1 MRAALIALL
10 GAGLV
15 LGLGVARGAPE
26 NDLKAFQD
34 FYTERFPDT
43 PFEDFANGLYSID
56 ESRRGEWEQM
66 EEFPPYE
73 FDIDEGEELFHQP
86 FANGKGYADCFPDY
100 ESGVRQNYPH
110 WDPER
115 GEVVTM
121 ELAINLCREQHDEK
135 PLKYYRGPLAQI
147 SAYLA
152 YLSRG
157 NVIDVK
163 VPARRSA
170 SARRLRGGQAA
181 LLLETRTAQLLLRLV
196 FTSTPSAGSCG
207 PELIGPALGQVS
219 HFPVFRKAW
228 REITTLHRSYAACSR
243 QLRASSFGPQSREYR
258 NLEFFHTYMSNGIPL
273 NGPGSRH

>member
-1 MRAALIALL
+1 M
-10 GAGLV
+10 V
-15 LGLGVARGAPE
+15 RGAPE
-26 NDLKAFQD
+26 DDLKAFRD

-56 ESRRGEWEQM
+56 ESRREEWEQM

-73 FDIDEGEELFHQP
+73 FDIDDGEELFHEP

-121 ELAINLCREQHDEK
+121 ELAINLCREQHGEK
-135 PLKYYRGPLAQI
+135 PLKYYRGPIAQI

-163 VPARRSA
+163 VPADDPRG
-170 SARRLRGGQAA
+170 ARRLRGGQAA

-196 FTSTPSAGSCG
+196 SRRRRRPAPAGRAHRSRPRPGEPFPGLPQDVAGDHHPASQLTRRAAGS
-207 PELIGPALGQVS
+207 
-219 HFPVFRKAW
+219 
-228 REITTLHRSYAACSR
+228 
-243 QLRASSFGPQSREYR
+243 LRASSFGPQSREYR

>member
-10 GAGLV
+10 GASLV
-15 LGLGVARGAPE
+15 LGLGVVRGAPE
-26 NDLKAFQD
+26 DDLKAFQN
-34 FYTERFPDT
+34 FYTELFPDT

-56 ESRRGEWEQM
+56 ENRREEWEQM
-66 EEFPPYE
+66 EEFPQYE
-73 FDIDEGEELFHQP
+73 FDVDDGEELFHEP
-86 FANGKGYADCFPDY
+86 FANGKSYADCFPAY

-110 WDPER
+110 WDRER

-121 ELAINLCREQHDEK
+121 ELAINLCREQHGEK

-157 NVIDVK
+157 NIIDVK
-163 VPARRSA
+163 VPADDQRALAAYQEGKKQFYSRRGQLHFSCA
-170 SARRLRGGQAA
+170 SCHVHAVGR
-181 LLLETRTAQLLLRLV
+181 LLRAELV
-196 FTSTPSAGSCG
+196 
-207 PELIGPALGQVS
+207 GPALGQVS
-219 HFPVFRKAW
+219 HFPVYRKTW
-228 REITTLHRSYAACSR
+228 GEITTLHRSYAACSR
-243 QLRASSFGPQSREYR
+243 QLRAASFGPQSREYR